1 MSRSERVDTTDA
13 CGLSRRW
20 LLDPT
25 LAQMLVDLNEMA
37 ERAYGAERF
46 SWPGLYIISGHR
58 TRNEQEAVNP
68 FSRQSYH
75 RCCPALAVDL
85 RVGDIPA
92 SSTPFS
98 VWEELGLM
106 WNSLGGKWG
115 GDLGAQGGEITAVTP
130 DVNHFYLSQ
139 LGGACLV

>member
-1 MSRSERVDTTDA
+1 VA
-13 CGLSRRW
+13 
-20 LLDPT
+20 
-25 LAQMLVDLNEMA
+25 A
-37 ERAYGAERF
+37 RAYAPERF
-46 SWPGLYIISGHR
+46 RWPGLFIISGHR
-58 TRNEQEAVNP
+58 TRNQQKEVNP
-68 FSRQSYH
+68 ASTQSYH

-98 VWEELGLM
+98 IWEELGFF
-106 WNSLGGKWG
+106 WKDLGGKWG
-115 GDLGAQGGEITAVTP
+115 GDFGAQGGELVEIKP